1 MNPSNGLQDN
11 KLYETLGVSRNANET
26 EIKKAYRK
34 LAMKYHP
41 DRIKGDSGTAKAEA
55 EEKFKEISQANE
67 ILSDPEKRRNYDQ
80 FGMAG
85 LSAGAGGMNFS
96 GNPFDMFND
105 IRCDSCYKVLS
116 IEDQTLLVMLCMAHL

>member
-1 MNPSNGLQDN
+1 MNSSNGLQDN
-11 KLYETLGVSRNANET
+11 KLYETLGVSRSASET

-41 DRIKGDSGTAKAEA
+41 DRIKGDSENAKAEA

-67 ILSDPEKRRNYDQ
+67 ILSDPEKRQNYDQ

-85 LSAGAGGMNFS
+85 LGAGAGAGGMNFN
-96 GNPFDMFND
+96 GNPICSMIFLEEQVGNGRFSMEEQE
-105 IRCDSCYKVLS
+105 RL
-116 IEDQTLLVMLCMAHL
+116 